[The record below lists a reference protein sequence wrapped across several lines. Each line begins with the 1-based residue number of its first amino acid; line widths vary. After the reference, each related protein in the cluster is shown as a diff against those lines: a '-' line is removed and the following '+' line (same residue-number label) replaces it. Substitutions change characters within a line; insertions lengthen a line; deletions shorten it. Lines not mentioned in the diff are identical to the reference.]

1 MGQNLGFFTGDILKY
16 FEAVQHIREAIATHF
31 ITVKHQN
38 AVNTHALKH
47 QRIPKVG
54 AAFSWFWSGFEQV
67 GKRRGLGW
75 RGFGA
80 VGAKMNQFPRFFAI
94 S

>member
-1 MGQNLGFFTGDILKY
+1 MGQNLGFFTRLILKY
-16 FEAVQHIREAIATHF
+16 FETVQHIRDAFATDWYGWS
-31 ITVKHQN
+31 T
-38 AVNTHALKH
+38 
-47 QRIPKVG
+47 
-54 AAFSWFWSGFEQV
+54 FSWFWSAFEQV

-80 VGAKMNQFPRFFAI
+80 VGAKMNQFLRFFAI